1 MKLEKQTDNGR
12 NSSIELFRIIAMLL
26 VLIVH
31 LNGWLVGGLPKNFDF
46 DNVTFYRVG
55 QMIIHSFSIIC
66 VNCFIII
73 SGFYG
78 LKLKWKSLWKMYTL
92 LLSIYIP
99 LYIAGCIYHDD
110 FSLIGF
116 LDNILA
122 FSRESYFIQCYLMLM
137 FLSPFI
143 NLFIDKYGKQILIYV
158 LVFVFIEFWFDC
170 IRNNMSLGF
179 NHGFSLLHF
188 IVIYLLGRVCFLYKE
203 EIANIK
209 RIYCF
214 LGYILCSIFL
224 CLMYMVGIKFVWYY
238 SNPLV
243 IMSSF
248 CLFFFF
254 CNKKYS
260 SSSINM
266 IAQSALT
273 IYLFHTYGVV
283 LGFITKID
291 LYILE
296 NYTYSV
302 YLISILLIIC
312 SILVICIL
320 YDWIRKKTIERLF
333 DKIWNYL
340 DKKLK
345 RNFFIQ

>member
-1 MKLEKQTDNGR
+1 
-12 NSSIELFRIIAMLL
+12 
-26 VLIVH
+26 
-31 LNGWLVGGLPKNFDF
+31 
-46 DNVTFYRVG
+46 
-55 QMIIHSFSIIC
+55 
-66 VNCFIII
+66 
-73 SGFYG
+73 
-78 LKLKWKSLWKMYTL
+78 
-92 LLSIYIP
+92 
-99 LYIAGCIYHDD
+99 
-110 FSLIGF
+110 
-116 LDNILA
+116 
-122 FSRESYFIQCYLMLM
+122 
-137 FLSPFI
+137 
-143 NLFIDKYGKQILIYV
+143 
-158 LVFVFIEFWFDC
+158 
-170 IRNNMSLGF
+170 MSLGF

-209 RIYCF
+209 RIYCL

-260 SSSINM
+260 NSSINM